1 MVCFVSVNMVMNS
14 NSFKEVAH
22 VLASHADVLIL
33 GVRDEP
39 LRTSAW
45 EATHVLAK
53 VRPGNGDGMFI
64 FSIPG

>member
-1 MVCFVSVNMVMNS
+1 MVSFVSVPNGA
-14 NSFKEVAH
+14 E
-22 VLASHADVLIL
+22 LAFVQGSRTRAPTQTFL

-45 EATHVLAK
+45 KATHVLGK

-64 FSIPG
+64 FSIPE